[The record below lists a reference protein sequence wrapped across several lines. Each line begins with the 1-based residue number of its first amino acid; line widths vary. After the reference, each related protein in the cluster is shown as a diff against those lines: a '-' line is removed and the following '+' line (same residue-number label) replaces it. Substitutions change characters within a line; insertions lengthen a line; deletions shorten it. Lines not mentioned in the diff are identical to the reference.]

1 MGVKLLIRN
10 VQGLNNNDERS
21 TLKYLIHKWGINI
34 ICFQE
39 SKIEEWNI
47 SLIRQ
52 VWGNRWIDWAELKAL
67 GTRGGGF

>member
-1 MGVKLLIRN
+1 M
-10 VQGLNNNDERS
+10 
-21 TLKYLIHKWGINI
+21 
-34 ICFQE
+34 FQE

-67 GTRGGGF
+67 GTRGGDSSYVGQKSLERC